1 MQAELV
7 RTLTNGAK
15 AFISALA
22 AMSVAVIITCVA
34 FGIASLPVPNILV
47 WMAFIGLLAFSCTFI
62 AAYITYSLS
71 KPKA

>member
-1 MQAELV
+1 MQAESVHKLA
-7 RTLTNGAK
+7 NGAK

-34 FGIASLPVPNILV
+34 FGIAGLSVPKLLT
-47 WMAFIGLLAFSCTFI
+47 WMALIGLLAFSCTFI
-62 AAYITYSLS
+62 AALITFALS